1 MTQPKAMGSF
11 TSELKPFKKFISAI
25 STISSEARLHI
36 NAETLSVLVVDAANI
51 AMVDAELRII
61 ESKLPNG
68 NRTILGIAPGIIKSC
83 LEAIEK
89 RYLEDNPCLFIS
101 WLQGEKAPLLD
112 IETENGD
119 IHFRL
124 GTVPDN
130 EVRKDPNRPTI
141 TLPSKFV
148 CSGPLFTWAIQT
160 AGLFS
165 DSCWIDIEKDGACY
179 IAAKDLAPDQ
189 VRAQVAYSATE
200 PAQAN
205 YSLDYLRDIAKF
217 WEGTGEVLVE
227 LRDDHPASISG
238 KPLPELSVKF
248 LLAPRIEDDS
258 NPITGWLE

>member
-11 TSELKPFKKFISAI
+11 TTELKPFKKFISAI

-36 NAETLSVLVVDAANI
+36 NAEKVFVLVVDAANV
-51 AMVDAELRII
+51 AMVDTELKII
-61 ESKLPNG
+61 ESKPPKG
-68 NRTILGIAPGIIKSC
+68 NEAVLGIVPGAIKSC

-89 RYLEDNPCLFIS
+89 RYPEDNPPLLIS
-101 WLQGEKAPLLD
+101 WLPGKEAPLLD

-130 EVRKDPNRPTI
+130 EVQKDPNRPTI

-148 CSGPLFTWAIQT
+148 CNVSLFTWAIKT
-160 AGLFS
+160 AGIFH
-165 DSCWIDIEKDGACY
+165 DSCRIDIEKDGACY

-189 VRAQVAYSATE
+189 VRTQVAHSATE
-200 PAQAN
+200 PARAN

-217 WEGTGEVLVE
+217 WEGTDEIFVE
-227 LRDDHPASISG
+227 LRDDHPISISG

-248 LLAPRIEDDS
+248 LLAPRIENDP
-258 NPITGWLE
+258 PITGWLE